1 MDCSVIYAD
10 EGSFE
15 AAETSAEKLLETGLH
30 RVFISLGAKGV
41 FAANAEEEF
50 QLPGMPAKV
59 LSTTGAGD
67 AFMAAL
73 VWAYLQGMDLKET
86 TKAASAAAAIA
97 TESSETINSALS
109 EAALRERILF
119 GA

>member
-1 MDCSVIYAD
+1 
-10 EGSFE
+10 
-15 AAETSAEKLLETGLH
+15 
-30 RVFISLGAKGV
+30 
-41 FAANAEEEF
+41 
-50 QLPGMPAKV
+50 
-59 LSTTGAGD
+59 
-67 AFMAAL
+67 MAAL

-119 GA
+119 GE